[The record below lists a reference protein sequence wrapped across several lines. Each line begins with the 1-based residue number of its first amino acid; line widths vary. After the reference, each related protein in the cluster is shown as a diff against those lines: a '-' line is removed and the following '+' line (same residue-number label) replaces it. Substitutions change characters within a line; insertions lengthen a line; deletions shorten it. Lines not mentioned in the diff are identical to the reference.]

1 MPFLREKGGEVGWDT
16 ERGEGEGR
24 DLVRIRVR
32 RARTS
37 TGPRMQPRS
46 GSYRPDGYG
55 FEEATVV
62 LLLRGLATTGS
73 LVAEVC
79 AVQPSD
85 SETVP
90 VARRVTFATF

>member
-37 TGPRMQPRS
+37 TGPRVQPRS
-46 GSYRPDGYG
+46 GLYQPDGYG
-55 FEEATVV
+55 FVEATVV
-62 LLLRGLATTGS
+62 LLLRGLAATGS
-73 LVAEVC
+73 LAAGVC

-85 SETVP
+85 SEAVP
-90 VARRVTFATF
+90 VARRVTLANF